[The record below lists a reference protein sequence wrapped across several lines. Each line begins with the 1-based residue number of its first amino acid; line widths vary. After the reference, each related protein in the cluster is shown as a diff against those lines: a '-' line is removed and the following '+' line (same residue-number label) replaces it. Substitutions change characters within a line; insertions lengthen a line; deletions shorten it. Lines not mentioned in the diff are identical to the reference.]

1 MPTQRF
7 FNLKEEKRK
16 VILDAA
22 VHEFTRV
29 PFSEVSI
36 NKIIK
41 EADISRGSFYT
52 YFEDKK
58 DLARYIL
65 RGFREKFREAVFEAM
80 DSAEGNFFEVP
91 LLLLR
96 RLMAEGTS
104 GMGYKMYQNM
114 LSDLNVINQSQIF
127 GVQSFHFQDPSYEDF
142 IRELYRRLDKERC
155 PMDEETLAYAAEISI
170 LLSMKGIALYYKEE
184 ADQEMILKTATRELR
199 IVERGACA
207 MAAQS
212 EGQMQ
217 KTVISAEK
225 GEI

>member
-184 ADQEMILKTATRELR
+184 ADQEMILKTAARELR
-199 IVERGACA
+199 IIARGAGA
-207 MAAQS
+207 MAAQR
-212 EGQMQ
+212 ERQMQ
-217 KTVISAEK
+217 KAVISAEK

>member
-52 YFEDKK
+52 YFGDKK

-155 PMDEETLAYAAEISI
+155 PMDEETLAYAAETSI
-170 LLSMKGIALYYKEE
+170 LLWKKGIALYYKEE
-184 ADQEMILKTATRELR
+184 ADQEMILKTAARELR

>member
-52 YFEDKK
+52 YFVDKK

-80 DSAEGNFFEVP
+80 DSTEGNFFEVP

-184 ADQEMILKTATRELR
+184 ADQEMILKTAARELR
-199 IVERGACA
+199 IIERGACA

-212 EGQMQ
+212 ERQM
-217 KTVISAEK
+217 
-225 GEI
+225 